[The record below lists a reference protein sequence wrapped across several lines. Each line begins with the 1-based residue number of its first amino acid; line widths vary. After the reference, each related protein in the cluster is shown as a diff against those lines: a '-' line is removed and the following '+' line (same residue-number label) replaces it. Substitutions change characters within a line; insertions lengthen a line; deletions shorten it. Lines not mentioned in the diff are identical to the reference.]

1 MKPHDDAG
9 RVFTLVSLS
18 EMTRDPRMA
27 DPRFA
32 LMLERTVRAQ
42 LMHRESRRLVALA
55 LALLL
60 PMALFGSMLLRMPVA
75 FSMPLTMI
83 VVIGLVLAGRRSI
96 RSRATPQI
104 ISALVRHGVCAG
116 CGYDLPEHPTGDG
129 IVRCPE
135 CACTWKASRI
145 RSRLENKGLEWGSKP
160 AAERGL
166 RELTSGTSVF
176 GPTRA
181 IDARGRSVPLV
192 STSLRAQLTATPDGP
207 YRLRLLN
214 AKAGLRPVG
223 LGLRVGVGVL
233 IAVLGASNLAV
244 SLYSPRGMHS
254 ILLAMVIAA
263 SFAFFGMALV
273 RSGLGTPRRV
283 LIRTMLTNQ
292 LCPTCAADV
301 STQMYGRDVVP
312 NEIECPDCGAAW
324 NVRSDTTSHPP
335 VA

>member
-18 EMTRDPRMA
+18 ELIRDPRMA

-32 LMLERTVRAQ
+32 LMIERTVRAQ

-75 FSMPLTMI
+75 FSMPLTMF
-83 VVIGLVLAGRRSI
+83 VVIGLVVAGRRSI

-135 CACTWKASRI
+135 CACTWKMNRI
-145 RSRLENKGLEWGSKP
+145 RPQSESKGFEWGDKP
-160 AAERGL
+160 AAQRGC
-166 RELTSGTSVF
+166 RELRSGTSAF

-192 STSLRAQLTATPDGP
+192 STRLRAQLAATPDGP

-214 AKAGLRPVG
+214 ARTGLRPVG
-223 LGLRVGVGVL
+223 LWLRVGIGVL
-233 IAVLGASNLAV
+233 VALFGASHLAMT
-244 SLYSPRGMHS
+244 LYSPRGMHS
-254 ILLAMVIAA
+254 ILLAMVMAA
-263 SFAFFGMALV
+263 SFGFLGMALV

-292 LCPTCAADV
+292 LCPTCAADL

-312 NEIECPDCGAAW
+312 TEIECPDCGAAW
-324 NVRSDTTSHPP
+324 NVRNDVTSHPP